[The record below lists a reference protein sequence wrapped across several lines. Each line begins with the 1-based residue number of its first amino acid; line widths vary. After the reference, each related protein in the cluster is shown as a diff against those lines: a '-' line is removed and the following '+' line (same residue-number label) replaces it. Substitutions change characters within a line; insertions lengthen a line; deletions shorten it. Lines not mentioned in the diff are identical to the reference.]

1 MKPAFSPSTTRA
13 HLACWSPLIA
23 ALAAAAATASTAAPP
38 VPDLASLTGGT
49 IHVAEAPSPGHPG
62 KAFTAWTL
70 APATVPRLCAMVQDY
85 ASYPSYMP
93 NTKSA
98 LPVGEVEGYV
108 LVDMTL
114 DLPLGQQK
122 KYRLRLEQQQQP
134 DAAQCK
140 LAWQL
145 IPSGVAPADTI
156 ADTSGYWLFT
166 PIQGESGK
174 TLIEYHVYAD
184 PGPVP
189 YGFGWIVEMM
199 SKRSLPRTLEALR
212 AQAAK

>member
-1 MKPAFSPSTTRA
+1 MKPAFRKPLLALLLALGGVAAVARA
-13 HLACWSPLIA
+13 TANT
-23 ALAAAAATASTAAPP
+23 AAAPQP
-38 VPDLASLTGGT
+38 PDLASLSGGT
-49 IHVAEAPSPGHPG
+49 VHVAEAPSAGLPG

-70 APATVPRLCAMVQDY
+70 VPASVPRLCAMVQDY
-85 ASYPSYMP
+85 ASYSSYMP

-98 LPVGEVEGYV
+98 LPVGEGDGYV

-122 KYRLRLEQQQQP
+122 KYRLRLEQQPQP

-140 LAWQL
+140 LAWRL
-145 IPSGVAPADTI
+145 VPNGLAPSDTI
-156 ADTSGYWLFT
+156 ADTTGYWLFT
-166 PIQGESGK
+166 PIPGESGK

-189 YGFGWIVEMM
+189 YGFGWIVDMM

>member
-1 MKPAFSPSTTRA
+1 MNPAVRSVAKRLHRA
-13 HLACWSPLIA
+13 PWL
-23 ALAAAAATASTAAPP
+23 ALAVALPTMAATGAAPQAP
-38 VPDLASLTGGT
+38 AVSTLSGNTV
-49 IHVAEAPSPGHPG
+49 HVAEAPSPGLPG

-70 APATVPRLCAMVQDY
+70 VAAPVPRLCAMVQDY
-85 ASYPSYMP
+85 AAYSSYMP

-98 LPVGEVEGYV
+98 LPVGEGDGYV

-134 DAAQCK
+134 DATQCK

-145 IPSGVAPADTI
+145 VPKGLAPADTI
-156 ADTSGYWLFT
+156 ADTAGYWLFT
-166 PIQGESGK
+166 PIPGESGK
-174 TLIEYHVYAD
+174 TLVEYHVYAD

-212 AQAAK
+212 AQAAR

>member
-1 MKPAFSPSTTRA
+1 MKRTKALSAVAPS
-13 HLACWSPLIA
+13 I
-23 ALAAAAATASTAAPP
+23 LAAALSMPALATGATPAPQL
-38 VPDLASLTGGT
+38 PDLAALSGGT
-49 IHVAEAPSPGHPG
+49 VHVAEAPSPGLPG

-70 APATVPRLCAMVQDY
+70 VQASVPRLCAMVQDY
-85 ASYPSYMP
+85 PSYASYMP

-98 LPVGEVEGYV
+98 LPVGEGDGYV

-122 KYRLRLEQQQQP
+122 KYRLRLEQQAQP
-134 DAAQCK
+134 DTAQCK
-140 LAWQL
+140 LAWRL
-145 IPSGVAPADTI
+145 VPTGLAPADTI
-156 ADTSGYWLFT
+156 ADTTGYWLFT
-166 PIQGESGK
+166 PVPGENGK

-189 YGFGWIVEMM
+189 FGFGWIVDMM

-212 AQAAK
+212 TQAAK